1 MLGLGSAQRA
11 DFGEYDVREVF
22 GEIIVPLIE
31 DGLVHNATIEA
42 GVRYSEYSTTG
53 GSTTWKL
60 GGNVEFVP
68 GVKVRAMY
76 QNAVRSPNI
85 VELFRSSGQAL
96 GNLTI
101 DPCAGVNPSAPE
113 ALCLATGAPV
123 GVYGGIPQPSSRQ
136 INVTIA
142 GNRDLDV
149 EQANTYTIGL
159 VLNPP
164 AWNGLTAT
172 IDYFN
177 IKIEDQISAP
187 SQTDI
192 LDGCYSPVLNP
203 SQTPNVFCSLIVRNP
218 LTGGLSGSG
227 ETPGVILTNSNL
239 GTLETAGV
247 DFSVGYRL
255 TLADYWQAVPG
266 DFRVSASGTWL
277 DYYHTQATPNSINR
291 ICSGYYS
298 TACGNP
304 RPEWKW
310 NVRGVY
316 THDRLTASLLW
327 NHISAVELE
336 PGPSSSAP
344 SFSTPQN
351 GNASFASILPAFRSI
366 DAYDWFDLSLAYE
379 LTDGAE
385 VTFLV
390 ENLFD
395 QAPPLVGNNVSG
407 FEYNDGNTFPNVYD
421 MIGRSYSVGVRM
433 KF

>member
-1 MLGLGSAQRA
+1 
-11 DFGEYDVREVF
+11 
-22 GEIIVPLIE
+22 
-31 DGLVHNATIEA
+31 
-42 GVRYSEYSTTG
+42 
-53 GSTTWKL
+53 
-60 GGNVEFVP
+60 
-68 GVKVRAMY
+68 
-76 QNAVRSPNI
+76 
-85 VELFRSSGQAL
+85 
-96 GNLTI
+96 
-101 DPCAGVNPSAPE
+101 
-113 ALCLATGAPV
+113 
-123 GVYGGIPQPSSRQ
+123 
-136 INVTIA
+136 
-142 GNRDLDV
+142 
-149 EQANTYTIGL
+149 
-159 VLNPP
+159 
-164 AWNGLTAT
+164 
-172 IDYFN
+172 
-177 IKIEDQISAP
+177 
-187 SQTDI
+187 
-192 LDGCYSPVLNP
+192 
-203 SQTPNVFCSLIVRNP
+203 
-218 LTGGLSGSG
+218 
-227 ETPGVILTNSNL
+227 
-239 GTLETAGV
+239 
-247 DFSVGYRL
+247 
-255 TLADYWQAVPG
+255 LADYWQAVPG
-266 DFRVSASGTWL
+266 DFKVSASGTWL